1 MMTPTGKT
9 RSGSRL
15 TGTTPT
21 VAPGKRKLPGRLE
34 TSIHGIKGTFN
45 HSNMTKAQMY
55 EMLRQAVENTK

>member
-1 MMTPTGKT
+1 M
-9 RSGSRL
+9 

-34 TSIHGIKGTFN
+34 TSRHGIKGTFN
-45 HSNMTKAQMY
+45 HSNMTKAQLY